1 MSTKMEG
8 VNQKWTRCYLVVDEN
23 GKMKL
28 FEDDNALKTKQWF
41 DLTLLRTGDIVVNET
56 LPIISVQSEEGTIQ
70 IKFESAKESEEVME
84 WMKRFIVVFE
94 PRTKNGDNENDHI
107 RTLMDIDVDVED
119 EKEEKTKSVPL
130 RDENGMFWSNV
141 FCLFRN

>member
-8 VNQKWTRCYLVVDEN
+8 VNRKWTRCYLVVDEN

-28 FEDDNALKTKQWF
+28 FKNDNALQMTQCF

-70 IKFESAKESEEVME
+70 IKFESAKENEEVMQ
-84 WMKRFIVVFE
+84 WMKRFIVDFE
-94 PRTKNGDNENDHI
+94 PKAKNGDNENDHI
-107 RTLMDIDVDVED
+107 RTLMDIDIDVEE
-119 EKEEKTKSVPL
+119 EKEEKTKSVAL
-130 RDENGMFWSNV
+130 RDENGMF
-141 FCLFRN
+141 